1 MAFLTACYWQ
11 KFSFAQT
18 VCGKGDT
25 GCICVHLEG
34 RKRGGERDCPDSG
47 KLVSGVSLWKRKKK
61 KGAAAAGAG
70 GKAEKYVGK
79 VGKQGD
85 RRSVLS

>member
-1 MAFLTACYWQ
+1 M
-11 KFSFAQT
+11 
-18 VCGKGDT
+18 
-25 GCICVHLEG
+25 HLEG

-61 KGAAAAGAG
+61 RAAVAGAG
-70 GKAEKYVGK
+70 GKTEKYVGK
-79 VGKQGD
+79 VGKQED